1 MKYLKVKIWAQN
13 RVIANLQED
22 GTVVFM
28 PDVTDEELKYAITN
42 ILVENEKDR
51 QWAIQNKEKATKA
64 LDKLTAE
71 AQEMG
76 LYDNPP
82 KML

>member
-22 GTVVFM
+22 GTVVFV
-28 PDVTDEELKYAITN
+28 PDVTNEELQYAITN
-42 ILVENEKDR
+42 ILIENEKDR
-51 QWAIQNKEKATKA
+51 QWAIQNKEKAMKA
-64 LDKLTAE
+64 LDELTAE